1 MRSIQTKTLT
11 EREEFLV
18 QSQEKCGGIVV
29 YTGMNNKGDFYIGNQ
44 KNSSATGE
52 EVTFDTPIPTITG
65 EDPSRLSVV
74 FDEVTV
80 KERILVEG
88 GDSSQVLSEFDG
100 PVNFNNKIKIGNSA
114 TITGALKLSGI
125 TDANSTAG
133 GILKIEGGVGIK
145 KQLHVG
151 NTIHGTQL
159 NLSGVA
165 TASDYKTIDTTVST
179 GGSITAGKFYGDGS
193 VLQNL
198 PLPGSDT
205 PIHFN
210 DNVKASW
217 GNTISNPDLE
227 IVHDTAN
234 SIIREK
240 GTGSLYL
247 QSEGNIIFSKESGAA
262 NDVLANFNATGAV
275 TLYHNSASA
284 GSSSQKFETLSTGVK
299 VTGEI
304 QSTDDITA
312 FVSDIRLKDEISP
325 ITKALEK
332 VKSISGFTYKHNET
346 AKVDCNVD
354 TGEQR
359 FAGVSAQEIQKI
371 LPEVVKPAPSNS
383 DYLTVQYEKLVPLLI
398 EAIKELSDKVD
409 NLEQKLSDK

>member
-1 MRSIQTKTLT
+1 MT
-11 EREEFLV
+11 RE
-18 QSQEKCGGIVV
+18 QH
-29 YTGMNNKGDFYIGNQ
+29 
-44 KNSSATGE
+44 
-52 EVTFDTPIPTITG
+52 
-65 EDPSRLSVV
+65 
-74 FDEVTV
+74 
-80 KERILVEG
+80 
-88 GDSSQVLSEFDG
+88 
-100 PVNFNNKIKIGNSA
+100 IK
-114 TITGALKLSGI
+114 L
-125 TDANSTAG
+125 
-133 GILKIEGGVGIK
+133 
-145 KQLHVG
+145 
-151 NTIHGTQL
+151 
-159 NLSGVA
+159 
-165 TASDYKTIDTTVST
+165 
-179 GGSITAGKFYGDGS
+179 
-193 VLQNL
+193 
-198 PLPGSDT
+198 
-205 PIHFN
+205 
-210 DNVKASW
+210 
-217 GNTISNPDLE
+217 LE
-227 IVHDTAN
+227 
-234 SIIREK
+234 IIREK
-240 GTGSLYL
+240 GIGSLYL